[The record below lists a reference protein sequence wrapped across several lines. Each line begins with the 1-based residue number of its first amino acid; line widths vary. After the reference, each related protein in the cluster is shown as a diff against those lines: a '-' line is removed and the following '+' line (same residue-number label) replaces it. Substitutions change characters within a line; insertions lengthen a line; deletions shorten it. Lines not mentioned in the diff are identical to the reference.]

1 MKKNLLK
8 STLLTAAMVV
18 SAGAWAQTDV
28 TSTYIQNADFS
39 QGTPATVGVCT
50 YAKDMATNNTEYSQL
65 VPVEGWEFGVEN
77 GDSKAGALVA
87 YGSGTW
93 IGGSG
98 YTAPVTGN
106 DGCTTGNILGMVA
119 VWTGTAQY
127 AQNATLPAGTYT
139 LVVGLYNSKGGTT
152 AFAKNLIGFIENGG
166 TEHLAT
172 ATTYAVNQWTYEFI
186 NFTLSAETA
195 GKFSLGY
202 TSTNQGSGAMP
213 HLFLSDVKL
222 FQGEVNQESYIAEKT
237 AQRELNEAKV
247 LLQNEIAK
255 AEASEDA
262 AVLADA
268 IAAAKQAL
276 TNGTTKED
284 FATALETLKAAEANV
299 ANLKALAAN
308 TELVKDASATNPIV
322 TPFVVNG
329 TFTDNVSGWT
339 CTGGFKNQAK
349 ATNQQG
355 DFTVPFF
362 ENWNGDAKVNK
373 MFQTIKNIPNGTYK
387 LKIAAFVNTL
397 DDPNDS
403 QYVFAND
410 DKVYLT
416 TGTPTFYEV
425 WTVLTTNNMEIGLEQ
440 TEAIANWMG
449 IDNVTLTYYGEG
461 DVIEA
466 AKVAAPKANWNEA
479 LAAAKAA
486 LADEANKNVTGD
498 EKTALEAEIAKAE
511 PTTAEGYDE
520 ATAALNT
527 AKNTFTA
534 AAANYNAFAEAVAM
548 ADVTLPYADPNL
560 KPVTDVYEPATA
572 TGAQTYAAE
581 IYTALRKYYESNAK
595 AEAVTTAVEMTEKI
609 QNPDATDKNNGW
621 TWTGSKNDPRNKE
634 SWTDSQGKN
643 DYMYFDG
650 GNWGGTGWTT
660 TMEQTISVPAG
671 KYLLTAKGRSS
682 EGVTLTMS
690 VGENSVELPHVGA
703 SGNVFDRGWNDG
715 YVEFETDGEDAT
727 ILVTA
732 TTTGYQQW
740 FSVGDF
746 RLVQLKEIEVPMASA
761 AERASLQT
769 FIDAAAALTL
779 GFDANEYAPYTNAK
793 GLQLAE
799 TISKALQNENGITKK
814 AYDELAAQVAAIQWV
829 KNTTVMQPIYNGEF
843 AEVTPGQNYPLGWV
857 RTNGWGNMQSGIAGD
872 IATAYYNQPGALRY
886 GSTTGYNLPLKANT
900 KYTLTVFYRSH
911 EDNSNSKLTT
921 TVYLLGGETIE
932 KIEFEGNP
940 SKTEWVEKSMTFQTT
955 DAGNYL
961 IELANDGNTWM
972 TGVKLTDATTT
983 GISTVSSERNNDAL
997 YNLQGQRVMKG
1008 QKGLF
1013 IQNGKKFFVK

>member
-8 STLLTAAMVV
+8 STLLTAAMAV

-39 QGTPATVGVCT
+39 QGTPIDNHLCG
-50 YAKDMATNNTEYSQL
+50 YGKDMADKGTTYYGLQE
-65 VPVEGWEFGVEN
+65 VTGWTAVATDVDNSNADYPNSGL
-77 GDSKAGALVA
+77 GGAVFA
-87 YGSGTW
+87 YGSTW
-93 IGGSG
+93 EMKGNNKTAPAAGPNDESG
-98 YTAPVTGN
+98 YA
-106 DGCTTGNILGMVA
+106 LGFFA
-119 VWTGTAQY
+119 VWTCGGYYYQDVK
-127 AQNATLPAGTYT
+127 LPAGAYT
-139 LVVGLYNSKGGTT
+139 FSATMYNQSGTQNNT
-152 AFAKNLIGFIENGG
+152 SNTGFF
-166 TEHLAT
+166 
-172 ATTYAVNQWTYEFI
+172 V
-186 NFTLSAETA
+186 
-195 GKFSLGY
+195 KD
-202 TSTNQGSGAMP
+202 
-213 HLFLSDVKL
+213 SDVKYTVAVNPAVGSWATQTVTFTLTAETEGQIRVGYRSAGSGSAANPML
-222 FQGEVNQESYIAEKT
+222 FIDNVNLKWTDPLKAAKDDLQAEIDK
-237 AQRELNEAKV
+237 
-247 LLQNEIAK
+247 AK
-255 AEASEDA
+255 ATDA
-262 AVLADA
+262 TALATA
-268 IAAAKQAL
+268 IAAAEQAL
-276 TNGTTKED
+276 TTATTQ
-284 FATALETLKAAEANV
+284 AALLEALNALKAAEEAYANEQII
-299 ANLKALAAN
+299 AENAAKV
-308 TELVKDASATNPIV
+308 EGASAENPIV

-339 CTGGFKNQAK
+339 CTGGFQNQTRAS
-349 ATNQQG
+349 NQQG

-362 ENWNGDAKVNK
+362 ENWDGAAKVNK

-387 LKIAAFVNTL
+387 LKIAAFVNIL

-403 QYVFAND
+403 QFVFAND

-416 TGTPTFYEV
+416 TGVPTFYEV

-520 ATAALNT
+520 ATSALNA

-534 AAANYNAFAEAVAM
+534 AAANYNAFADAVAT
-548 ADVTLPYADPNL
+548 ADVTLPYADPSL
-560 KPVTDVYEPATA
+560 KLDTDLYEPATA
-572 TGAQTYAAE
+572 TEAQSYASE

-621 TWTGSKNDPRNKE
+621 TWTGSKNEPRNTE

-746 RLVQLKEIEVPMASA
+746 RLVQLEEIQVEMAT
-761 AERASLQT
+761 AEQLASLQN
-769 FIDAAAALTL
+769 FVNAAAALTL

-799 TISKALQNENGITKK
+799 TVSKALQNENGITKK

-857 RTNGWGNMQSGIAGD
+857 RTNGWGQMQANLEGD
-872 IATAYYNQPGALRY
+872 HATAYYNQPGALRY

-900 KYTLTVFYRSH
+900 KYTLTVSYRSH
-911 EDNSNSKLTT
+911 ENNSNSKLTT
-921 TVYLLGGETIE
+921 TVYLLGGEETIDN
-932 KIEFEGNP
+932 IEFEGNP
-940 SKTEWVEKSMTFQTT
+940 STTEWVENSMTFQTKE
-955 DAGNYL
+955 AGNYL
-961 IELANDGNTWM
+961 IELANGGNTWM
-972 TGVKLTDATTT
+972 TGVKLTEGDAQTV